1 MSALGQKRTFAV
13 QKGGA
18 KSDVRFVPI
27 ADIASA
33 TIMAIKSA
41 GMTIGEIRGL
51 QSLPMRSRTTTTIKM
66 MPMIPTPP

>member
-1 MSALGQKRTFAV
+1 MSALHPKADMCDATAH
-13 QKGGA
+13 
-18 KSDVRFVPI
+18 VRLVPI

-33 TIMAIKSA
+33 TIMAIKSS